1 MNCLQELRRHYGF
14 DEGYALYRMVMEE
27 CFGLTHTDIL
37 LGKDSQIS
45 EENKER
51 LSEITD
57 RLLENEPIQYVL
69 GYATFCGRRFAVRP
83 GVLIPRPETEELV
96 GAALE
101 LCATM
106 QADGRAARVLDIGT
120 GSGCIAVSMALAG
133 CEATAMDISEDALAI
148 ASGNA
153 ARLNAKVSFV
163 RENILHPAPTDNRW
177 DIVVSNPPYVCVGE
191 AADME
196 RNVLDY
202 EPHTALFVPD
212 TDPLLF
218 YRAIASYSLSHLDVG
233 GALCLEINPAFHTQI
248 SCLLASFG
256 FRDVNIIT
264 DRYGKKR
271 IATALL

>member
-1 MNCLQELRRHYGF
+1 MNCLQELRRHYGH

-37 LGKDSQIS
+37 LGKDSQIP

-51 LSEITD
+51 LDEITR

-69 GYATFCGRRFAVRP
+69 GYATFLGRRFSVRQ

-96 GAALE
+96 GIALE
-101 LCATM
+101 QCAAMRTE
-106 QADGRAARVLDIGT
+106 GHAARVLDIGT

-133 CEATAMDISEDALAI
+133 CVATAMDISEDALDV

-153 ARLNAKVSFV
+153 VRLNAEVTFV

-177 DIVVSNPPYVCVGE
+177 SVIVSNPPYVCVGE

-202 EPHTALFVPD
+202 EPHIALFVPD

-218 YRAIASYSLSHLDVG
+218 YRAIASYALSHLDAG
-233 GALCLEINPAFHTQI
+233 GGICLEINPVFHTQV
-248 SCLLASFG
+248 SSLLTSFG
-256 FRDVNIIT
+256 FRDINIIT

-271 IATALL
+271 IVTALV

>member
-1 MNCLQELRRHYGF
+1 M
-14 DEGYALYRMVMEE
+14 
-27 CFGLTHTDIL
+27 
-37 LGKDSQIS
+37 
-45 EENKER
+45 
-51 LSEITD
+51 
-57 RLLENEPIQYVL
+57 
-69 GYATFCGRRFAVRP
+69 
-83 GVLIPRPETEELV
+83 
-96 GAALE
+96 
-101 LCATM
+101 
-106 QADGRAARVLDIGT
+106 
-120 GSGCIAVSMALAG
+120 
-133 CEATAMDISEDALAI
+133 AI

-248 SCLLASFG
+248 GCLLASFG